1 MIPGE
6 FMPDIVWRPQA
17 FDRSIDGSIWRWYE
31 YPEKRETP
39 EMQEKAPPRFLTSVE
54 VAAAC
59 GVSTRTVSNWI
70 RDGAIP
76 AHRTVGGHG
85 RVSVDDLRRFL
96 VDRGMPVPTDLAANG
111 VRAGAPL
118 PGPDRTPVAARR
130 RRVLVIDDD
139 ETLLEVVREFLSA
152 SGYEVETARHGF
164 LAGYLAGHH
173 RPDVML
179 LDIMMPGLDGY
190 EVLSLMRKR
199 PEARSIPVIAC
210 TSLKGPEAEAR
221 IRGAGFS
228 AYVKKPIDFGNLL
241 RLLQELSR

>member
-1 MIPGE
+1 
-6 FMPDIVWRPQA
+6 
-17 FDRSIDGSIWRWYE
+17 
-31 YPEKRETP
+31 
-39 EMQEKAPPRFLTSVE
+39 MQEGPPTRYLTSVE
-54 VAAAC
+54 VASAC

-85 RVSVDDLRRFL
+85 RVAVEDLRRFL
-96 VDRGMPVPTDLAANG
+96 LARGMPVPKDLLGGGPPEAPAA
-111 VRAGAPL
+111 AASEKPA
-118 PGPDRTPVAARR
+118 TEARR

-139 ETLLEVVREFLSA
+139 ETLLEVVREFLTS

-164 LAGYLAGHH
+164 LAGYLAGHR
-173 RPDVML
+173 RPDVIL

-210 TSLKGPEAEAR
+210 TSLKGPEVEAR
-221 IRGAGFS
+221 VRGAGFR
-228 AYVKKPIDFGNLL
+228 AYVRKPIDF
-241 RLLQELSR
+241 RALLQLLEDTTR

>member
-1 MIPGE
+1 
-6 FMPDIVWRPQA
+6 
-17 FDRSIDGSIWRWYE
+17 
-31 YPEKRETP
+31 
-39 EMQEKAPPRFLTSVE
+39 MQEGPAPRYLTSVE

-85 RVSVDDLRRFL
+85 RVAVEDLRKFL
-96 VDRGMPVPTDLAANG
+96 LDRGMPVPKDLGGPSRAPATAPERPAAE
-111 VRAGAPL
+111 
-118 PGPDRTPVAARR
+118 TRR

-139 ETLLEVVREFLSA
+139 ETLLEVVREFLTS

-164 LAGYLAGHH
+164 LAGYLAGHR
-173 RPDVML
+173 RPDVIL

-210 TSLKGPEAEAR
+210 TSLRGPEVEAR
-221 IRGAGFS
+221 IRGAGFH
-228 AYVKKPIDFGNLL
+228 AYVRKPIDF
-241 RLLQELSR
+241 RALLQLLEGAAR